1 MFEICLEKSFCFL
14 LQRIFSFTIRKLSNN
29 FRLLQVHIAELLENM
44 FYSIRAISCF
54 MYSGFMYS
62 GFMQILN
69 YRVIILPERG
79 FVKFW
84 NMEFLTLAEFLDAN
98 SLEHKLQA
106 QINAALDAADNSED
120 AVKTKQE
127 SISTR
132 IGNMGVCWQ
141 HIYKKREPVQT
152 LL

>member
-44 FYSIRAISCF
+44 FYSIRTISCF
-54 MYSGFMYS
+54 MYSD
-62 GFMQILN
+62 FMQILN
-69 YRVIILPERG
+69 YRVIIPPERG

-84 NMEFLTLAEFLDAN
+84 RKNFCAKAKVFVGAM
-98 SLEHKLQA
+98 QA

-127 SISTR
+127 SI
-132 IGNMGVCWQ
+132 
-141 HIYKKREPVQT
+141 
-152 LL
+152 

>member
-1 MFEICLEKSFCFL
+1 MFEICLDKSFCFL

-29 FRLLQVHIAELLENM
+29 FRLLQAHIAELLENM

-54 MYSGFMYS
+54 MYSD
-62 GFMQILN
+62 FMQILN
-69 YRVIILPERG
+69 YRVIIPPERE

-106 QINAALDAADNSED
+106 QINAALDAANNSED

-127 SISTR
+127 SI
-132 IGNMGVCWQ
+132 
-141 HIYKKREPVQT
+141 
-152 LL
+152 